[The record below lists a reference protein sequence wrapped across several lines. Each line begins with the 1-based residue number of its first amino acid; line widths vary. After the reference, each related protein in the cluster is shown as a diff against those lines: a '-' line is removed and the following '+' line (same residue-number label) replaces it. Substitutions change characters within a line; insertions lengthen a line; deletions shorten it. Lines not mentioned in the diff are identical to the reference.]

1 MKAILIT
8 GCSDSHFWY
17 ADQVG
22 KTVEY
27 VSEYDSEYLSRE
39 PAGYTNII
47 LKADAEIIEDC
58 TIVQCTTTSFV
69 L

>member
-8 GCSDSHFWY
+8 GCSDPALWY
-17 ADQVG
+17 VNQVG

-27 VSEYDSEYLSRE
+27 VREYDAEYLSRE

-47 LKADAEIIEDC
+47 LKSDAELIEDC
-58 TIVQCTTTSFV
+58 T
-69 L
+69 